1 MSRKAAAFRGFLVA
15 VLASGAGGCG
25 AGFSLTKPG
34 GTLEDY
40 MDDQAACKAA
50 IGKTL
55 AQQPAAARP
64 PTAGASTAGPPQA
77 AAPVQGAVPVQS
89 GAAPAQAAAPV
100 QGAAAAPAAAGAQ
113 GAAPAPAAAS
123 PPKTNSLGL
132 RMMDPQVYNCMLA
145 KGWRPPG

>member
-25 AGFSLTKPG
+25 AGFTLTKPG
-34 GTLEDY
+34 GTLEGF

-50 IGKTL
+50 MGKTL

-64 PTAGASTAGPPQA
+64 PTAGASTVAPTQA
-77 AAPVQGAVPVQS
+77 AAPVQGAVPMQS
-89 GAAPAQAAAPV
+89 GAAPAP
-100 QGAAAAPAAAGAQ
+100 APAAAPAQ
-113 GAAPAPAAAS
+113 GAAPAPAAAAA
-123 PPKTNSLGL
+123 PKTNSLGL